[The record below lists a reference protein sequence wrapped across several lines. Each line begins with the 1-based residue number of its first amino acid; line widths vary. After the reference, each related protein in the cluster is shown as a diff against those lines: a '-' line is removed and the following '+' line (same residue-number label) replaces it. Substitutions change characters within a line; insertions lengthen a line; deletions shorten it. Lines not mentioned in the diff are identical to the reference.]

1 MTRASVRIL
10 GGLLLMGAVLSSSS
24 CATDPNT
31 IYRSAI
37 ERALEGYAAVTEHI
51 DGDAPQPDVLRALA
65 SGLRPVDL
73 QGCPDDF
80 RAAWLIHIQAAE
92 AMAQFAESESDR
104 SATIVLKGAFKVFS
118 EGFGSG
124 VDTFLSG
131 VAADGER
138 QEIVKNQFLAS
149 LSNLARIAKLHGVD
163 TGYTGQ

>member
-92 AMAQFAESESDR
+92 AMAQFAESGKRSKRHHCLEGRIQGILRRIWQWSGYIPERASLRMESDR
-104 SATIVLKGAFKVFS
+104 K
-118 EGFGSG
+118 
-124 VDTFLSG
+124 LSRTSSWR
-131 VAADGER
+131 A
-138 QEIVKNQFLAS
+138 
-149 LSNLARIAKLHGVD
+149 
-163 TGYTGQ
+163 